1 MNINDI
7 LSPGCVAC
15 AVETTSKKRA
25 LEKLA
30 DLITESHT
38 ELTGEE
44 IFESLIARERLGS
57 TGIGHGVA
65 IPHGRIDTDS
75 KSIAA
80 FMQLKSGVDFDA
92 IDGGPVDLV
101 FGLLVPENSTDEH
114 LQILASVATLF
125 SDTDTCEKLRQ
136 ATTAD
141 EVFSILTAST
151 SPED

>member
-1 MNINDI
+1 MNIKDI

-15 AVETTSKKRA
+15 AVETTSKKRS

-30 DLITESHT
+30 DLISQSHP

-65 IPHGRIDTDS
+65 IPHGRIETDG

-80 FMQLKSGVDFDA
+80 FMQLENGVDFDA
-92 IDGGPVDLV
+92 IDGQPVDMV

-125 SDTDTCEKLRQ
+125 SDTERCEQLRQ
-136 ATTAD
+136 AQTS
-141 EVFSILTAST
+141 EEIFNILTT
-151 SPED
+151 YTPPED

>member
-7 LSPGCVAC
+7 LSPGCIAC
-15 AVETTSKKRA
+15 DVETSSKKRT

-30 DLITESHT
+30 ELITQSHT

-65 IPHGRIDTDS
+65 IPHGRIHTDD

-80 FMQLKSGVDFDA
+80 FMQLKNGVDFDT
-92 IDGGPVDLV
+92 IDGEPVSLV
-101 FGLLVPENSTDEH
+101 FGLLVPEHSTDEH
-114 LQILASVATLF
+114 LQILASIAELF
-125 SDTDTCEKLRQ
+125 SDKTRCEQLRQ
-136 ATTAD
+136 AKTPD
-141 EVFSILTAST
+141 EVFKLLTA
-151 SPED
+151 PQQ